1 MPRFGIR
8 LYVTVYQGLHIVMWF
23 GFRMYAQVY
32 TGLHIVMRFGFS
44 VYANVY
50 ACWIQYIC
58 QSLRVR
64 ACVSYCGLDSV

>member
-1 MPRFGIR
+1 
-8 LYVTVYQGLHIVMWF
+8 
-23 GFRMYAQVY
+23 MYAQVY

-58 QSLRVR
+58 QGLRVR
-64 ACVSYCGLDSV
+64 AYRTAVWVQYNYMPKFTWTCVS